1 MTIGGRV
8 LDVEQDVC
16 FLCQDHSLADLSHV
30 RIIRKCFSTLIK
42 DMANA

>member
-16 FLCQDHSLADLSHV
+16 FLCQDHSLADLLHV
-30 RIIRKCFSTLIK
+30 GMIRK
-42 DMANA
+42 